1 MEIINLDKI
10 CGGCAAANLGTKLD
24 TLKKDLAD
32 GNTYSGELLSED
44 EETALN
50 NICPVLS
57 QLSLGT
63 YINNMLK
70 ASQEGTEIENLTEE
84 QINILNNQT
93 CGGFESVQVGTEIF
107 DFVEEIN
114 EGGGSFDYT
123 IKVDEIVYEEPYSEV
138 DASIPS
144 PADVATYLTDKWD
157 NEQSFSLKIEDNAH
171 SYIGT
176 ATPFYDESG
185 SPDFRGLFIFTSE
198 DKSMAMMVQGLLG
211 TSLDEGTFT
220 FIEVSPSF
228 LDYVATY
235 NGKQYP
241 GRINHDSFTIIAE
254 VDDNVDLANV
264 IIDFMTYPGVT
275 SVKIGDVEQVS
286 GEVVNCVNPN
296 IYTLTTVTGE
306 SHDWTVTVKKHEV
319 N

>member
-44 EETALN
+44 EEKALN

-70 ASQEGTEIENLTEE
+70 ASQEGAEIENLTEE
-84 QINILNNQT
+84 QVNILNNQT

-107 DFVEEIN
+107 SFVEEIN
-114 EGGGSFDYT
+114 EGGGSVDYT
-123 IKVDEIVYEEPYSEV
+123 IKVNKIEYGQPYAKDDDSN
-138 DASIPS
+138 PS
-144 PADVATYLTDKWD
+144 PSEVATYLIDKWD
-157 NEQSFSLKIEDNAH
+157 AGESFTLKIENETH
-171 SYIGT
+171 SYVGT
-176 ATPFYDESG
+176 ATPVDIDGDVHS
-185 SPDFRGLFIFTSE
+185 RGLYLFVSN
-198 DKSMAMMVQGLLG
+198 DKNTGMLIEGIAASG
-211 TSLDEGTFT
+211 DEKGSFV
-220 FIEVSPSF
+220 FEEVYPYF
-228 LDYVATY
+228 LSYNATY
-235 NGKQYP
+235 NGKEYI
-241 GRINHDSFTIIAE
+241 GVIKSDVYTVNVE
-254 VDDNVDLANV
+254 VDDDVDLANV
-264 IIDFMTYPGVT
+264 TIDFIPYPGVT
-275 SVKIGDVEQVS
+275 SVKIGNVEQVS

-306 SHDWTVTVKKHEV
+306 SHDWTVTVKRHEI